1 VFRTRNFLVS
11 WARGV
16 EAHSRLGLV
25 VSKKVG
31 GSPQR
36 NRVKRLVREW
46 FRVTHHRLMDPWDLV
61 VIARPG
67 SSDLRLGDVQGQFE
81 SLVAYLDRRSRKDSN
96 PA

>member
-1 VFRTRNFLVS
+1 MVS

-16 EAHSRLGLV
+16 ESNCRLGLV

-46 FRVTHHRLMDPWDLV
+46 FRMTRHRLDSPWDLV

-67 SSDLRLGDVQGQFE
+67 SPDLQLRDVDEQFA
-81 SLVAYLDRRSRKDSN
+81 SLVSYLNRRSKKRSGEN
-96 PA
+96 G

>member
-1 VFRTRNFLVS
+1 MFRTQNFLVS

-16 EAHSRLGLV
+16 ESHSRLGLV

-46 FRVTHHRLMDPWDLV
+46 FRLNRHQLESAWDLV

-67 SSDLRLGDVQGQFE
+67 APDLVLGDVANQFDGLQVYLNRRAGQGG
-81 SLVAYLDRRSRKDSN
+81 SAK
-96 PA
+96 